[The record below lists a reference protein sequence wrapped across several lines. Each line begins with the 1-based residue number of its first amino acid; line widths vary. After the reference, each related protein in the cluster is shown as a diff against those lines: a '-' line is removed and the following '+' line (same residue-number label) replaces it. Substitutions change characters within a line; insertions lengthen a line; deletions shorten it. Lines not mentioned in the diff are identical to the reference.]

1 MTVYVGMVDSGD
13 RATAFSGADM
23 IENTILWNDN
33 LSSKTARIV
42 EGFYDKLLPQT
53 AKWLWEKFS
62 VEMKSEDFN
71 NIMWSISNLDGD
83 VSTSYGGPTRISEIY
98 NTLSIFGINP
108 IDTDFAN
115 LEGII
120 RYLGYGAL
128 YDRPDTC
135 LFTHQ
140 SLTGLSSEDI
150 IEVPI
155 WIPMLD
161 VSEAPKARILKGIVS
176 TRSWDCTHMGCDL
189 EGNPHT
195 SPLRPLE
202 DPRRRMRCAIT
213 SMSFEEDAGWANT
226 NSGDAGFPLIPVH
239 PDIKQ
244 EIAIILMRKGTP
256 RGVGAEEW
264 SPSKLLPHMQ
274 RFRAT

>member
-1 MTVYVGMVDSGD
+1 
-13 RATAFSGADM
+13 M
-23 IENTILWNDN
+23 I
-33 LSSKTARIV
+33 
-42 EGFYDKLLPQT
+42 
-53 AKWLWEKFS
+53 
-62 VEMKSEDFN
+62 
-71 NIMWSISNLDGD
+71 WSMSNVDGD
-83 VSTSYGGPTRISEIY
+83 VILSYGGPDRVVDIY
-98 NTLSIFGINP
+98 HTLSTFGINP
-108 IDTDFAN
+108 VEREF
-115 LEGII
+115 EQVEEVI

-140 SLTGLSSEDI
+140 SLTDQSSDDI

-161 VSEAPKARILKGIVS
+161 VSEAPKARILKGVIS

-189 EGNPHT
+189 VGNPHT

-202 DPRRRMRCAIT
+202 NPRRRMRCSISGT
-213 SMSFEEDAGWANT
+213 IFEDSAEWANP
-226 NSGDAGFPLIPVH
+226 NSGEPGFPLVPVH

-244 EIAIILMRKGTP
+244 EVAIIMMRKGTP
-256 RGVGAEEW
+256 DGVVTGDW
-264 SPSKLLPHMQ
+264 SPSMLLPHMQ